1 MMKNVMMGFGDIM
14 KTDWDWAEDDDGG
27 RVEEGR
33 AAWTFVYNG

>member
-14 KTDWDWAEDDDGG
+14 KTDWDWAEDDGG